1 MFNAKENSPNHEN
14 SHVTILSADN
24 REENIVIEI
33 HKKGIEEDKS
43 SAHLCDSGEPSDE
56 VMDEEKPKA
65 EPSAKGKHEAK
76 STVAKLEATEAEEVQ
91 ELDNLKPTDDV
102 IQIYKVYWSRKH
114 SQIVAKIQLKRAS
127 KMGVDLGRSRQ
138 FGDVLAKIPIK
149 QLKDRKSEIFID
161 FMSELIQ
168 DEIRR

>member
-1 MFNAKENSPNHEN
+1 
-14 SHVTILSADN
+14 
-24 REENIVIEI
+24 
-33 HKKGIEEDKS
+33 
-43 SAHLCDSGEPSDE
+43 
-56 VMDEEKPKA
+56 MDEEKPKA
-65 EPSAKGKHEAK
+65 EPSAKGKHEVK
-76 STVAKLEATEAEEVQ
+76 STVAKLEATKAEEVQ